1 MKSPGHK
8 PLTQLLS
15 IAESYDLKIEKD
27 VQIANRGVLPGVEEY
42 TMCFWLRLVKDW
54 INLPPTQSGASDT
67 GARVISAYMRNV
79 DGELV
84 YIRYTLRPSQDPSA
98 PIYMR
103 FDWNVYKT
111 WEMYVCMIHPSQIM
125 IILIL

>member
-15 IAESYDLKIEKD
+15 IAESYDLKLEQGVWIG
-27 VQIANRGVLPGVEEY
+27 NRGELPGVEEY

-54 INLPPTQSGASDT
+54 TNLPRSLDT
-67 GARVISAYMRNV
+67 RAEVLSVWMRNV
-79 DGELV
+79 DGDSFNVE
-84 YIRYTLRPSQDPSA
+84 YTVRGSLNPSESM
-98 PIYMR
+98 YMR
-103 FDWNVYKT
+103 FDWNAYKT

>member
-42 TMCFWLRLVKDW
+42 TMCYWLRLVKDW
-54 INLPPTQSGASDT
+54 INLAQTQSGASDT
-67 GARVISAYMRNV
+67 GARVISAYKRNV
-79 DGELV
+79 NGELV
-84 YIRYTLRPSQDPSA
+84 YITYTLRPSQDPSA

-103 FDWNVYKT
+103 IDWSTEKK
-111 WEMYVCMIHPSQIM
+111 MYVCMIQPSQIM